1 MLKQIS
7 KDGLYEW
14 KDRTT
19 QTLWKIQIWS

>member
-14 KDRTT
+14 KDKTT
-19 QTLWKIQIWS
+19 QTLRKI